1 MKTSPGSLF
10 IPRYRTI
17 SELFTKQGMNVL
29 DPFGGVGST
38 AKACEVNGRICTS
51 IELSPVWHELSI
63 KRLETEVGEGSSKN
77 ITL

>member
-1 MKTSPGSLF
+1 
-10 IPRYRTI
+10 
-17 SELFTKQGMNVL
+17 MNVL